1 MQLVVSRSA
10 YTGRYF
16 PNYDK
21 FTSTEVYC
29 IVEQDNGSYIISVN
43 VCLYGASAFIIQV
56 KDFLLNQVLELNG
69 IFKSHSFKTR
79 LSIYWIRKGE
89 KRSFP
94 VNLFSLLLFKELIQ
108 INIEQCAT
116 YYQCYLVFYYVFS
129 HQILMI
135 ISKPIQI

>member
-1 MQLVVSRSA
+1 MFLDPHTQDGISLITISSHQLKYIASWNKIMVH
-10 YTGRYF
+10 
-16 PNYDK
+16 
-21 FTSTEVYC
+21 
-29 IVEQDNGSYIISVN
+29 IISVN

-135 ISKPIQI
+135 ISKPI